1 MVTEPYLDLP
11 GRSVPSARVV
21 FDEADRR
28 EITARIDEALRTGN
42 LTLGPQTREFEEA
55 FAAAHR
61 APHAIAVSSGTSA
74 LEIVLRAIG
83 VAGRDVIVP
92 ADTFAAT
99 VYAVQAA
106 GGRPVLADVDAA
118 TFALSPDT
126 VTAALTPDTVAVVMV
141 HIGGVIS
148 PHVDDLAELTRARG
162 IALVEDA
169 AHAHGSTLH
178 GRYAGSF
185 GVAGTFS
192 FYPTKV
198 ITSGEGGMIV
208 TADDRIRDEALIHR
222 DQGKASF
229 HDNRHVRPGYAWRMS
244 ELHAATGVV
253 HLRRLEEFLA
263 VRRRVAARYDAGL
276 DSVERITALAVPDG
290 VRSNYYKY
298 LAVLD
303 DGIDRS
309 ELKRRLVE
317 DFGVSL
323 SGEVY
328 DRPLHHQPVFA
339 GLPRAP
345 LPVTEHLC
353 ARHVCLPVHSD
364 MTDAEADHVVT
375 ALATVLPQLGRPRLR
390 EAGHDAGGLPPLEH
404 GDAG

>member
-1 MVTEPYLDLP
+1 MATEP
-11 GRSVPSARVV
+11 VPAARVV
-21 FDEADRR
+21 VDQADRK

-42 LTLGPQTREFEEA
+42 LTLGPQTREFEQA
-55 FAAAHR
+55 FAAAHQ
-61 APHAIAVSSGTSA
+61 ASHAIAVSSGTAA
-74 LEIVLRAIG
+74 LEIVLRAVG

-92 ADTFAAT
+92 ANTFAAT
-99 VYAVQAA
+99 AYAVQAA
-106 GGRPVLADVDAA
+106 GGRPVFADVDAA

-126 VTAALTPDTVAVVMV
+126 VAATLTPDTAAVVVV
-141 HIGGVIS
+141 HIGGLIS
-148 PHVDDLAELTRARG
+148 PHVETLAELTRAQG

-222 DQGKASF
+222 DQGKAAF

-253 HLRRLEEFLA
+253 HLRRLEQFLA
-263 VRRRVAARYDAGL
+263 VRRRIAARYDTGL
-276 DSVERITALAVPDG
+276 DTLEGITALTVPAG
-290 VRSNYYKY
+290 ARSNYYKY
-298 LAVLD
+298 IAVLD
-303 DGIDRS
+303 DRIDRS
-309 ELKRRLVE
+309 ELKRRLAT
-317 DFGVSL
+317 DFAVSL

-339 GLPRAP
+339 ALARAP
-345 LPVTEHLC
+345 LPVTERLC

-364 MTDAEADHVVT
+364 MTDAEADRVVE
-375 ALATVLPQLGRPRLR
+375 ALAAVLSQVGRRDGCEADRSTAHGPRSER
-390 EAGHDAGGLPPLEH
+390 GEAVR
-404 GDAG
+404 